1 MWKEEPRGVGNV
13 LFPDPSANSMNG
25 QKFTHLTLWAAK
37 QRQGIKHSEV
47 ILHGRKTRNH
57 TYWAGLFH
65 LQCQQDTGFLG
76 YRTLPIQQAP
86 ATVLTT
92 TVYSGNIYQI
102 TSSGNSKSSQRPH
115 RMLEFESVTQIR
127 VSGGGGIQT
136 EASPRRPQARLSDR
150 KAYGGII
157 LIQIFLN

>member
-47 ILHGRKTRNH
+47 IVHGRKTRNH

-65 LQCQQDTGFLG
+65 LQFQQDTGFLG

-127 VSGGGGIQT
+127 VSGGGGFKLRQVPGGPKPGCQT
-136 EASPRRPQARLSDR
+136 EKRMV
-150 KAYGGII
+150 G
-157 LIQIFLN
+157 